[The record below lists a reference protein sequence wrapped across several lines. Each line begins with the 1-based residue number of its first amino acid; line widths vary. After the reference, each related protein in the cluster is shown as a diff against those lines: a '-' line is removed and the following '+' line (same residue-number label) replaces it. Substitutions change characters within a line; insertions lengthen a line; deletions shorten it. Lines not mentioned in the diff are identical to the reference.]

1 MKTFCSSCGS
11 VNLYESQRPKFCCEC
26 GYSMAGTTPPQRQSY
41 APQPAPQSQAAYVDI
56 DDIELDIDV
65 AAPNKGLLFEN
76 VLGSAPLG
84 IDRPRKKIGKAEF
97 KKIEAEMKT
106 FRRIDVSE

>member
-41 APQPAPQSQAAYVDI
+41 TPQAAPQSQAAYVDI

-65 AAPNKGLLFEN
+65 PEKKSGVLFED
-76 VLGSAPLG
+76 LAKEAPIG
-84 IDRPRKKIGKAEF
+84 IGKRKKIGKAEF
-97 KKIEAEMKT
+97 KKIEAEMTT

>member
-26 GYSMAGTTPPQRQSY
+26 GYSMGGAAPPQRPSY
-41 APQPAPQSQAAYVDI
+41 VPQPAPQSQAAYIDI
-56 DDIELDIDV
+56 EDIELDIDV

-97 KKIEAEMKT
+97 KKIEAEMTT